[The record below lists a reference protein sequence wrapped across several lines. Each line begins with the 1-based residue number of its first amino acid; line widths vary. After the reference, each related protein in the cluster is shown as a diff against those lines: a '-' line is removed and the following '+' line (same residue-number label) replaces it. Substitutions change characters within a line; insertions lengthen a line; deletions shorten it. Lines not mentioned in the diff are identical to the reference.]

1 MPALHPPFPWS
12 GGEGGQGGWR
22 GVLDRK
28 RPEAPRA
35 SGLSRRRLLGLATAA
50 VGLLGEGGWR
60 RAGAGPPS
68 RRWGADDP
76 RTLSAL
82 ERLHFPAVRLPVMTG
97 NGDRVPITIEM
108 SHPMEPGHHITR
120 VTVVNERDP
129 VPLKG
134 IFEFTPTNGLVH
146 LAFQAR
152 IDEGASEVAVTAECN
167 LHGAWTSTGTVRVAD
182 GQGGCAAPAPPGGRA
197 TPADILPPRLRLP
210 GLVRTGRVRPD
221 EVLEVQLLM
230 RHPNRTGLVRR
241 DGKFVAESEPFHLR
255 ELEAFYGPERVS
267 RFLFTSA
274 LSDDPLITFRLRAG
288 QGGPLRVLLV
298 NTRGQRF
305 EALTRVEVS

>member
-1 MPALHPPFPWS
+1 M
-12 GGEGGQGGWR
+12 
-22 GVLDRK
+22 
-28 RPEAPRA
+28 
-35 SGLSRRRLLGLATAA
+35 
-50 VGLLGEGGWR
+50 
-60 RAGAGPPS
+60 
-68 RRWGADDP
+68 
-76 RTLSAL
+76 LSAF
-82 ERLHFPAVRLPVMTG
+82 ERLHIPALRLPVVTA

-108 SHPMEPGHHITR
+108 SHPMEPDHHITR

-134 IFEFTPTNGLVH
+134 IFELTPANGLVH

-152 IDEGASEVAVTAECN
+152 IDEGASEIAVTAECN

-182 GQGGCAAPAPPGGRA
+182 GAGGCSDPGPSKARAASNE
-197 TPADILPPRLRLP
+197 ILPPRLRLP

-221 EVLEVQLLM
+221 EVLEAQLLM

-255 ELEAFYGPERVS
+255 ELEVLYREARVS

-288 QGGPLRVLLV
+288 QGGVLRVLLA